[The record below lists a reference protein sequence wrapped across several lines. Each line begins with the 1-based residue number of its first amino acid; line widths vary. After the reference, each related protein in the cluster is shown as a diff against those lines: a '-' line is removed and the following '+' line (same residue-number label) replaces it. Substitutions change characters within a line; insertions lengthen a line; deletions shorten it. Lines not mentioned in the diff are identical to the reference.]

1 MSIASSVELPHPT
14 LSELQCLV
22 QFFDGQSGAKSWTD
36 SVDECDDFLRHHNI
50 TRYQR
55 QDLPKLIAQLRRRV
69 HALRDRQAADEVV
82 VRDYEAAKEVLDSG
96 RVTKPRKRKWELD
109 NATVVAA
116 FNSRRLIVF
125 SHLNQEERAV
135 SDAMDGMVNRGKAG
149 VEERRRLAAEA
160 KEEAKRAKEE
170 ERQRKKEE
178 REKRKAEKAA
188 TKTQASEEKKERI
201 ESKRLQRTKATLAA
215 EVAVLRQQELTL
227 EDIRRRKR
235 IEEKTEEALDLSIE
249 LMRLQLGRKRHMAE
263 EEGKENED
271 PQRNGSGGYSID
283 MVDE

>member
-1 MSIASSVELPHPT
+1 MSIASSVELPHST

-22 QFFDGQSGAKSWTD
+22 QFFDGQSEAKSWTD

-82 VRDYEAAKEVLDSG
+82 VRDYEEAKEVLDSG

-116 FNSRRLIVF
+116 FNSRRPIVF
-125 SHLNQEERAV
+125 SHLNQEERAM
-135 SDAMDGMVNRGKAG
+135 SDAMDGNRYGQQGQGRGEGAVQVG
-149 VEERRRLAAEA
+149 GRGERGSEEGQRGGEATEERR
-160 KEEAKRAKEE
+160 
-170 ERQRKKEE
+170 E
-178 REKRKAEKAA
+178 REEKGG
-188 TKTQASEEKKERI
+188 KGSTQASVEKKERI

-227 EDIRRRKR
+227 EDNRRRKR

-249 LMRLQLGRKRHMAE
+249 LMRLQLRRKRHMVE

-271 PQRNGSGGYSID
+271 PQWNGSGGYSID

>member
-1 MSIASSVELPHPT
+1 
-14 LSELQCLV
+14 
-22 QFFDGQSGAKSWTD
+22 
-36 SVDECDDFLRHHNI
+36 
-50 TRYQR
+50 
-55 QDLPKLIAQLRRRV
+55 
-69 HALRDRQAADEVV
+69 
-82 VRDYEAAKEVLDSG
+82 
-96 RVTKPRKRKWELD
+96 
-109 NATVVAA
+109 
-116 FNSRRLIVF
+116 
-125 SHLNQEERAV
+125 
-135 SDAMDGMVNRGKAG
+135 MDGMVNRGKAG

-249 LMRLQLGRKRHMAE
+249 MRR
-263 EEGKENED
+263 
-271 PQRNGSGGYSID
+271 
-283 MVDE
+283 